1 MEFLAFAIVGGFI
14 LFLIIT
20 WAVKIAVKEALTEVK
35 EEIIEEF
42 NLRKEKE
49 NSDDSP
55 QKEK

>member
-1 MEFLAFAIVGGFI
+1 MEYIAFTIIGGFI

-20 WAVKIAVKEALTEVK
+20 WAVKIAVKEALIEVK

>member
-1 MEFLAFAIVGGFI
+1 MEYLAFTIIGGFI

-20 WAVKIAVKEALTEVK
+20 WAVKIAVKEALIEVK

-42 NLRKEKE
+42 NFRKEKE

>member
-1 MEFLAFAIVGGFI
+1 MEYIAFTIIGGFI

-20 WAVKIAVKEALTEVK
+20 WAVKIAVKEALIEVK

-49 NSDDSP
+49 NGDDSP